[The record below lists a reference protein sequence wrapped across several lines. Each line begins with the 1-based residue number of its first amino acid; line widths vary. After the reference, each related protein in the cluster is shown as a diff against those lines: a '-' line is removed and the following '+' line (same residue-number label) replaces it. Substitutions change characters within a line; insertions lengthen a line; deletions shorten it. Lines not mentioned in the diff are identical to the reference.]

1 MSVILCLCARVRL
14 SVLCL
19 CARVCVFSCV
29 FSFEVQCVICV
40 I

>member
-29 FSFEVQCVICV
+29 FSFEVQCVTCV